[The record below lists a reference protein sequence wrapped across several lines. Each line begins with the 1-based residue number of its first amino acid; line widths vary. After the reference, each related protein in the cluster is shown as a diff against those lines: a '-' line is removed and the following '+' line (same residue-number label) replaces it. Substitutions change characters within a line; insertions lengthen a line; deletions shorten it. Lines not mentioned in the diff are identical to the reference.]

1 MEEDFIQVFVT
12 IDDKDTAKEIAESLV
27 SKKLAAC
34 VQITSPIESTY
45 TWKEEVERSEEWMLM
60 IKSKVSLFDE
70 LEKEVKNLH
79 PYETPEI
86 VGHEIIIGNEDYLDW
101 MKKNL
106 K

>member
-12 IDDKDTAKEIAESLV
+12 IDDEDDAEEIAGSLV

-45 TWKEEVERSEEWMLM
+45 TWKGEAERSKEWMLM
-60 IKSKVSLFDE
+60 IKSKASLFDE
-70 LEKEVKNLH
+70 LEKEVKQLH

-86 VGHEIIIGNEDYLDW
+86 ITHKILMGNEDYLEW
-101 MKKNL
+101 MDKNL

>member
-1 MEEDFIQVFVT
+1 MEEDFIHVFVT
-12 IDDKDTAKEIAESLV
+12 IDDKDDAEEIAGSLV

-45 TWKEEVERSEEWMLM
+45 TWKGEVERSKEWMLM
-60 IKSKVSLFDE
+60 IKSKVSLYDE
-70 LEKEVKNLH
+70 LEKEIKRLH

-86 VGHEIIIGNEDYLDW
+86 ITHKILIGNEDYLEW
-101 MKKNL
+101 MEKNL

>member
-12 IDDKDTAKEIAESLV
+12 IDDEDDAEEIAGSLV

-45 TWKEEVERSEEWMLM
+45 TWKGEAERSKEWMLL
-60 IKSKVSLFDE
+60 IKSKASLFDE
-70 LEKEVKNLH
+70 LEKEVKQLH

-86 VGHEIIIGNEDYLDW
+86 ITHKILMGNEDYLKW
-101 MKKNL
+101 MDKNL